1 MGISSLR
8 TVNIA
13 MRNWA
18 LGLGRILFKFCTAI
32 STKWLHR
39 SSWCGSYSNTT
50 TRVPEAW
57 PECSHHRAS
66 VARGSS
72 LGQSGWLT
80 NHWIFFHYRVPNCA
94 LSDSEIRS
102 TSTHCAMKGKQSLS
116 SNSFHFKFPFVL
128 FHSFSISTCFGVRG
142 RRRKQE

>member
-8 TVNIA
+8 TANFA

-32 STKWLHR
+32 STKSGCTDPLVWLVLQHHHQSTR
-39 SSWCGSYSNTT
+39 GLAGMFPSQGISGQRQFSWPVRTT
-50 TRVPEAW
+50 DK
-57 PECSHHRAS
+57 S
-66 VARGSS
+66 
-72 LGQSGWLT
+72 
-80 NHWIFFHYRVPNCA
+80 WIFFHYRVPNCA
-94 LSDSEIRS
+94 LGDSEVRS
-102 TSTHCAMKGKQSLS
+102 ASTHCAMKGKQSLS

-128 FHSFSISTCFGVRG
+128 LHSFSISTCFGVHG